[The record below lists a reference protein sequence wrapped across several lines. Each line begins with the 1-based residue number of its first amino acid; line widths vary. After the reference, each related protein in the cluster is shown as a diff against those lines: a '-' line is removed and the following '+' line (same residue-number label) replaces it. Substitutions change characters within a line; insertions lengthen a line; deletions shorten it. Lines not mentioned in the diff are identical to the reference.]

1 MKYRDKLIQLA
12 KQVIIIGFIVFFIHG
27 FIFIPM
33 TIEGK
38 SMQDTIY
45 QNDHVIF
52 TRFGKIHRQDI
63 VIFQMPNK
71 EVYIKRVI
79 GLPGDTV
86 QYKNDHLY
94 INHREVK
101 ESYLAKNIKDYHRT
115 VAKDVPY
122 TADFEAT
129 EITGTKRIPANTYF
143 VLGDNRNL
151 SKDSRTFGV
160 VKKSQI
166 MGIVRMIYY
175 PFNHF
180 KIF

>member
-1 MKYRDKLIQLA
+1 
-12 KQVIIIGFIVFFIHG
+12 
-27 FIFIPM
+27 
-33 TIEGK
+33 
-38 SMQDTIY
+38 MQNTIY
-45 QNDHVIF
+45 QNDQVIF
-52 TRFGKIHRQDI
+52 TRFGKIKRQDI
-63 VIFQMPNK
+63 IIFQMPNK

-94 INHREVK
+94 INGHEVK
-101 ESYLAKNIKDYHRT
+101 EPYLAKNIQDYHRS
-115 VAKDVPY
+115 VAKSIPY
-122 TADFEAT
+122 TADFNAAD
-129 EITGTKRIPANTYF
+129 ITGTKRIPANTYF

-160 VKKSQI
+160 VKRSQI

-175 PFNHF
+175 PFNRF